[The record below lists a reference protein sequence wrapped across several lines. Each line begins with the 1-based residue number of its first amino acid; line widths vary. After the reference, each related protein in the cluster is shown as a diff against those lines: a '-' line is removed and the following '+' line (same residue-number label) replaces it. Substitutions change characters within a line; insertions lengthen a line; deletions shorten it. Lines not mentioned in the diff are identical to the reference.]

1 MTAKVIE
8 LDRATIEDA
17 SKVLR
22 AIADEVDSGKYGKV
36 KAAVVILDADEL
48 ALFGAGDAAQYKAVW
63 MLEAAKLELLP

>member
-8 LDRATIEDA
+8 LDSATIEDA
-17 SKVLR
+17 AKVLR
-22 AIADEVDSGKYGKV
+22 AIADEVDYGTYGKV
-36 KAAVVILDADEL
+36 KAAVVILDGDEL